1 MNNDTALNRPPNQVR
16 RQDRAVTDEAWIR
29 AFLDHAPYGVLAYN
43 YEDQPFVNT
52 NLFVYDEQAHAIY
65 LHTARI
71 GRTRAT
77 LDGGAPVCFSVS
89 AMGRLLPAEEA
100 LEFSVEFAG
109 VTVFGVAVVI
119 EEESEK
125 TYALQRLLDKY
136 FAHLRPGKDY
146 RPITADELARTSVFR
161 VNIGSWSGKRKE
173 VDEDFPDAFSFH
185 SATPPYFQV

>member
-1 MNNDTALNRPPNQVR
+1 MNNDTALNRPPHQVR
-16 RQDRAVTDEAWIR
+16 RQDRAVTDETWIR
-29 AFLDHAPYGVLAYN
+29 AFLDHAPYGVLAYS
-43 YEDQPFVNT
+43 YDGQPYVNT
-52 NLFVYDEQAHAIY
+52 NLFLYDEQAHAIY

-77 LDGGAPVCFSVS
+77 LEGSGQVCFSVS

-109 VTVFGVAVVI
+109 VTVFGVAAVVDD
-119 EEESEK
+119 ESEK
-125 TYALQRLLDKY
+125 KDALQRLLDKY

-161 VNIGSWSGKRKE
+161 VDIGSWSGKRKE
-173 VDEDFPDAFSFH
+173 VDEDFPGAFSFH

>member
-1 MNNDTALNRPPNQVR
+1 MNNDTALNRPPNQAR

-29 AFLDHAPYGVLAYN
+29 AFLDQAPHGVLAYN
-43 YEDQPFVNT
+43 YEGQPYVNT
-52 NLFVYDEQAHAIY
+52 NLFVFDEQAHAIY

-77 LDGGAPVCFSVS
+77 LEGGRPVCFSVS

-100 LEFSVEFAG
+100 LEFSVEYAG

-161 VNIGSWSGKRKE
+161 VNINSWSGKRKE
-173 VDEDFPDAFSFH
+173 VDEDFPGAFSFH
-185 SATPPYFQV
+185 SASPPYFQV